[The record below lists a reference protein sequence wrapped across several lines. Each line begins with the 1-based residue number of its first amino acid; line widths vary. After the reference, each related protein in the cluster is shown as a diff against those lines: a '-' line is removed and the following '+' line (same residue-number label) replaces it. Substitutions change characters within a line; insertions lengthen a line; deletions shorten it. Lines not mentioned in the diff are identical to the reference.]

1 MLQEMRDKFALGD
14 FSGSLKAAESLLERS
29 PAHEEASRF
38 ADSCRSRLC
47 GMYEAKLGSL
57 TRVPRVVLPP
67 EQVRWLSL
75 DHRAGFILSC
85 VDGYSS
91 IEEILDVSGMPQI
104 DALRILH
111 ELLVQKVISVPLAG
125 SWRALDPDRLPWR
138 PPQEAPWSCSPS
150 PC

>member
-1 MLQEMRDKFALGD
+1 M
-14 FSGSLKAAESLLERS
+14 
-29 PAHEEASRF
+29 
-38 ADSCRSRLC
+38 
-47 GMYEAKLGSL
+47 
-57 TRVPRVVLPP
+57 VLPP